1 MSEVTLTAEH
11 GRTTGTAASGR
22 LRGEGSIPGV
32 VYGHGIDPIA
42 VSVARR
48 ELRAALHT
56 EAGMN
61 ALINLQVDGGSHLT
75 IVKELQRHPV
85 RNEVTHVDFLVIN
98 RDEVLTVDV
107 PILLEGEARE
117 VAANDGTIDQQL
129 FSLTVQAKPGS
140 IPNEFTIDVSAMT
153 IGDAIRVGDLKL
165 PSGVE
170 TPVDPEEPIVTAQ
183 ITRATIEAEELEAG
197 AAEGAEAAEA
207 AEGEVETSEQEGSVG
222 ETEETTEA
230 AGD

>member
-32 VYGHGIDPIA
+32 VYGHGIDPIS

-56 EAGMN
+56 EAGLN

-107 PILLEGEARE
+107 PIILEGEARE
-117 VAANDGTIDQQL
+117 VAAADGTVDQQL
-129 FSLTVQAKPGS
+129 FALTVQAKPGS
-140 IPNEFTIDVSAMT
+140 IPNELTVDISGMT
-153 IGDAIRVGDLKL
+153 IGDAIRVGDIAL

-170 TPVDPEEPIVTAQ
+170 TPVDAEEPVVTAQ
-183 ITRATIEAEELEAG
+183 ITRATIEAEELEAEAE
-197 AAEGAEAAEA
+197 AAEGEA

-222 ETEETTEA
+222 ETEETAEA
-230 AGD
+230 AGE